1 MASYAIRIY
10 SWNENR
16 LSALGVAFFLVPSG
30 SENLIFIKLLESF
43 LGPWLSGKPGV
54 TVPFVISW
62 GNKTSFFL
70 DALID

>member
-1 MASYAIRIY
+1 MASYAIRSY

-43 LGPWLSGKPGV
+43 LGPWLTGKPGV

-62 GNKTSFFL
+62 GNKKVIFFGC
-70 DALID
+70 ID